1 MGYWGRRWDKE
12 PGRADGV
19 RNVGDG
25 GVVGVGRTL
34 VAVRA
39 ARARFF
45 LFMLE
50 ARSRALVRGMFL
62 VWLA

>member
-1 MGYWGRRWDKE
+1 MRLWDKE
-12 PGRADGV
+12 PGRSDGV
-19 RNVGDG
+19 RKVGDV
-25 GVVGVGRTL
+25 GVVGLGRTL

-50 ARSRALVRGMFL
+50 AKSRALVRGMYL
-62 VWLA
+62 VSLA